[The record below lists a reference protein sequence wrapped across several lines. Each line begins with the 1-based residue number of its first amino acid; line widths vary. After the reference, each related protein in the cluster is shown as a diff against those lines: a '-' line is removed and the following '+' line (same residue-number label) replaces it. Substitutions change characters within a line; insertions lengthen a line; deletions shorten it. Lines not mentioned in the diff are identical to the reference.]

1 MKNLLITGRPGCGK
15 TTLIKKILERANLPI
30 GGFYTE
36 EIRERGARKGFR
48 IITTAG
54 KIGVLAHVD
63 FTGEP
68 RVGKYG
74 VNLKDFEKIAVLSM
88 LDGLKKKKPIVVD
101 EIGRME
107 LFSEEFRR
115 VLTRSLDARI
125 VIGTILMKYHEFA
138 DRIRERADVEV
149 LLLTPDNEAEIL
161 NKVLA
166 SLNDKK
172 STGL

>member
-1 MKNLLITGRPGCGK
+1 
-15 TTLIKKILERANLPI
+15 
-30 GGFYTE
+30 
-36 EIRERGARKGFR
+36 
-48 IITTAG
+48 
-54 KIGVLAHVD
+54 
-63 FTGEP
+63 
-68 RVGKYG
+68 VGKYG

-88 LDGLKKKKPIVVD
+88 LEGLKKKKPIVVD

-115 VLTRSLDARI
+115 VLTRALDERI
-125 VIGTILMKYHEFA
+125 VIGTILMKSHEFA

-166 SLNDKK
+166 SLNEKK
-172 STGL
+172 SLNSEGRCEFF